1 MAPGNASGEDRRE
14 RLALIKILLALVF
27 LGAVLPCQMHA
38 QDDSR
43 VVLFD
48 LRPNDSPP
56 TGLVVLTDR
65 QRVFSFDE
73 GDVPG
78 FQADSCRGSPPPHP
92 FQRTPSVRGD
102 TFLLRAMSAATSA
115 RWIAGRRDTLRVL
128 VVYQDSLPR
137 VQDSLPRVS
146 IREVPRQ
153 SRWRA
158 DLLTLARIALK
169 DATRQ
174 EGGIEAVKV
183 YCATFSYPLQLER
196 SVLQLSAS
204 AIGKQEPDSLAHE
217 LMTGP
222 SEHWYLSADVPFSAL
237 RYDGGKLDSVKNPA
251 VFYLG
256 LNYLFGDLLSEDRP
270 SWRNLGVKG
279 VIRLSRDPLESW
291 GLSVTYRGSLVQGI
305 PGFETISPFLGVLSS
320 RREAASDTEERKWE
334 VVFGAGF
341 NLDKALEWV
350 K

>member
-1 MAPGNASGEDRRE
+1 MAPAKASGEDRRE

-27 LGAVLPCQMHA
+27 LSAALPSQMRA

-43 VVLFD
+43 IVVFD
-48 LRPNDSPP
+48 LRPNDSPS

-78 FQADSCRGSPPPHP
+78 FQADSCREDSPPRP
-92 FQRTPSVRGD
+92 FQLASNKAD
-102 TFLLRAMSAATSA
+102 TLLLRAMSAATSA
-115 RWIAGRRDTLRVL
+115 RWIAGRGDTLTVL
-128 VVYQDSLPR
+128 VVSRDSR
-137 VQDSLPRVS
+137 PRVS

-169 DATRQ
+169 IAI
-174 EGGIEAVKV
+174 GPEAEIVH
-183 YCATFSYPLQLER
+183 CAKFSYPLQLER
-196 SVLQLSAS
+196 SVLELSAS
-204 AIGKQEPDSLAHE
+204 AIGQEEPDSLAHE
-217 LMTGP
+217 LVTGP

-256 LNYLFGDLLSEDRP
+256 VNYLFGDLLSEDRP

-291 GLSVTYRGSLVQGI
+291 GLAVTYRGSLIHGI

-320 RREAASDTEERKWE
+320 RREAASDTEEREWE